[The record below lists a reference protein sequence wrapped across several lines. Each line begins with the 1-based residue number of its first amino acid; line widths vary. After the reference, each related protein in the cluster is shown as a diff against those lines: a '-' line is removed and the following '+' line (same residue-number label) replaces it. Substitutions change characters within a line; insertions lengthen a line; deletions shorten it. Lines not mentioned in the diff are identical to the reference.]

1 MSNQEGDN
9 PFWGAK
15 GGTHEDADGACADQD
30 RAAILARRKRFVAA
44 ALSSLSL
51 GAAVADCAP
60 TACLS
65 PQPQDARTQT
75 DVASQAEA
83 QACLSVARD
92 EGVPTDASDDSAPM
106 PCLGVAPTDGGA
118 RD

>member
-9 PFWGAK
+9 PFWRSEK
-15 GGTHEDADGACADQD
+15 DGEGEGADQD
-30 RAAILARRKRFVAA
+30 RAAILARRRRFVAA

-65 PQPQDARTQT
+65 PLPQDAQSN
-75 DVASQAEA
+75 DVASQPEA

-92 EGVPTDASDDSAPM
+92 EGVVTDASDASDDSAPM
-106 PCLGVAPTDGGA
+106 PCLDVAPTDGGA
-118 RD
+118 GD

>member
-15 GGTHEDADGACADQD
+15 GGTNEEADGESADHD

-65 PQPQDARTQT
+65 PRPEDAQMQNDVTSQP
-75 DVASQAEA
+75 EA

-92 EGVPTDASDDSAPM
+92 EGVPTDASDDGAPM
-106 PCLGVAPTDGGA
+106 PCLDVAPTDGGA
-118 RD
+118 GD